1 MLIFISISLI
11 VKVLTILVFILQAID
26 CSYHF
31 IKMVD
36 MLVANNL
43 VIVVCYSLLFED
55 YISFK

>member
-31 IKMVD
+31 IKMVG